1 MISLPFGKT
10 MLFQKCYSNPVR
22 TSGTQFSE
30 IVSEIHTSPFKK
42 MHLKMSSVKR
52 RSFCVGGGGGGGGG
66 DELSVTTP
74 LPMVHSILSVSVNQP
89 DRTLGNTFY
98 RLALDALHNKNLFPF
113 KFLENKIF
121 TWKGWKGVDVSKLQ
135 RLEYKY
141 AQGIRVPPCISHERS
156 KYMSRALFWGPF
168 Y

>member
-1 MISLPFGKT
+1 
-10 MLFQKCYSNPVR
+10 MLFQPCSNLR
-22 TSGTQFSE
+22 NTIQWNR
-30 IVSEIHTSPFKK
+30 
-42 MHLKMSSVKR
+42 KR
-52 RSFCVGGGGGGGGG
+52 NSYISIQENAFENVVCETAVLLCRGGG
-66 DELSVTTP
+66 DELSVTTTPP